1 MSSSSCS
8 RVYSTII
15 ATTLPIE
22 SLRYLLRQASVELE
36 ALLLGLPPSRILLV
50 LNLGAVSLFILERN
64 VSLFILRELLFDLF
78 DCSFSLALVGVVPR
92 LLPLCGLLLILQL
105 LLQLLL
111 LKHDSHVLFLLLEIA
126 LADLLHN
133 LLHLLGV
140 TRYQAKRAILEDD
153 VVLLEDIF
161 DLGPRDRFDKEFV
174 NAKPLDQL
182 ILIFILCH
190 RLRENCLEWLVDAC
204 FDPLYRLLGR
214 HPCLLDLELGFL
226 VNVFDFLQTVLTRRS
241 NHIIVNNQE
250 LDGLNHM
257 ARWELFQGHGFNQV
271 FKKFIEEVHE
281 RDAVWMDDELV
292 FDVELAELEPHR
304 FLIDVIV
311 VHVDNNT
318 TLTIHVEHFFVRE
331 WHPIRAETDDVLNS
345 NYLCILHILL
355 LSLARDHPIRFM
367 KQLDLGL
374 FLIVHFKNLLVQEF
388 VRLRALTG

>member
-1 MSSSSCS
+1 M
-8 RVYSTII
+8 V
-15 ATTLPIE
+15 
-22 SLRYLLRQASVELE
+22 
-36 ALLLGLPPSRILLV
+36 
-50 LNLGAVSLFILERN
+50 
-64 VSLFILRELLFDLF
+64 
-78 DCSFSLALVGVVPR
+78 
-92 LLPLCGLLLILQL
+92 
-105 LLQLLL
+105 
-111 LKHDSHVLFLLLEIA
+111 
-126 LADLLHN
+126 
-133 LLHLLGV
+133 
-140 TRYQAKRAILEDD
+140 
-153 VVLLEDIF
+153 
-161 DLGPRDRFDKEFV
+161 
-174 NAKPLDQL
+174 
-182 ILIFILCH
+182 FILCH
-190 RLRENCLEWLVDAC
+190 RLCENCLEWLVDAC

-241 NHIIVNNQE
+241 NHIVVNNEE

-281 RDAVWMDDELV
+281 GDTVWMDDELV
-292 FDVELAELEPHR
+292 FDVELAELEPHC
-304 FLIDVIV
+304 FLIYVIV

-355 LSLARDHPIRFM
+355 LSLARYHPIRFM